1 MDKQGLHI
9 DKTAKCLIYNV
20 QNKYQGFRKPQKL
33 SHDCDFDRYKNQPT
47 PDVYFI
53 DIELY

>member
-20 QNKYQGFRKPQKL
+20 QNKYQDFQKPQKL
-33 SHDCDFDRYKNQPT
+33 IQLLQFRP
-47 PDVYFI
+47 V
-53 DIELY
+53 